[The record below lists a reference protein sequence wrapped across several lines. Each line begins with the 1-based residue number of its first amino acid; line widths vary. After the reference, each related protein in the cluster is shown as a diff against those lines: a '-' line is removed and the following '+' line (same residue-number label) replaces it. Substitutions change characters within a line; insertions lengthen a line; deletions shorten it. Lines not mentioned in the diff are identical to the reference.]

1 MKRVVITG
9 MGIVSPLG
17 AGLDHNWS
25 SLMAGQNGFR
35 RIDTFDV
42 DDLPCQIAADVPRVG
57 TDGTFKASMRFMD

>member
-17 AGLDHNWS
+17 AGLDHNWA

-35 RIDTFDV
+35 RIDTFEV
-42 DDLPCQIAADVPRVG
+42 DDLPCRIAATVPRVG
-57 TDGTFKASMRFMD
+57 TDGVRAVSMQMD